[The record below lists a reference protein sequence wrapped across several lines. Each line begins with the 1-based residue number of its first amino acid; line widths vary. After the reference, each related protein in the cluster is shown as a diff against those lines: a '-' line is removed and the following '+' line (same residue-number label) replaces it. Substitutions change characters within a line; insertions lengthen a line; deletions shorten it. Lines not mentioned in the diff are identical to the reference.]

1 MEAKPTYEFYIPSLY
16 DEIALACRIYTL
28 PENYFGGTTGDGTTG
43 KKPWTPLGA
52 VVAHPWARMGGSFDD
67 PTVGHIVAE
76 LLRLGFTVGTFN
88 LRYDE
93 LSDLSWDNPMLTTRR
108 GAGKSKGKSTWSSKA
123 ELQDY
128 ISFVGFFT
136 YYLSNLHPPIPE
148 TEDDFYSLAPVL
160 SGVPVAR
167 PPAHLLL
174 AGYSFGA
181 LLTRHLP
188 NIPAV
193 LGRFAKVLKT
203 STEAEIR
210 MRATRLA
217 AVTTIDL
224 LLRKFNGAESRRTL
238 KGKAPDRGNE
248 PATVPEKTF
257 QDWIEEKKEYLILLQ
272 SPFVR
277 KEKRNSWPDE
287 ALSVGPDDDDYV
299 IRVDIPTPKSH
310 YLLVSLLL
318 EPLSLVCTGLR
329 KLVDADEDRLDYKF
343 LYNTTLVVH
352 GGKDRFTSVKKIG
365 YWGSEI
371 KENSD
376 GRFKSLQ
383 VAKAGHFWRDKEEY
397 LDLRWCINQWVLGW
411 LHGGETE
418 SNRGSVA
425 GGRSLAI
432 I

>member
-16 DEIALACRIYTL
+16 DETALACRIFTL
-28 PENYFGGTTGDGTTG
+28 PENYFGGSTGDGTTG
-43 KKPWTPLGA
+43 RKPWTPLGA
-52 VVAHPWARMGGSFDD
+52 VVAHPWTRMGGSFDD

-88 LRYDE
+88 LR
-93 LSDLSWDNPMLTTRR
+93 

-128 ISFVGFFT
+128 ISFVGFFM

-148 TEDDFYSLAPVL
+148 AEDDFYSLAPVV

-181 LLTRHLP
+181 VLTRHLP
-188 NIPAV
+188 NVPAV

-224 LLRKFNGAESRRTL
+224 LLRKYNGAEARRTL
-238 KGKAPDRGNE
+238 KGKAPDRGDNR
-248 PATVPEKTF
+248 AAAPEQTIT
-257 QDWIEEKKEYLILLQ
+257 DWVEERKEFLILLQ

-277 KEKRNSWPDE
+277 VEKRDSWPDE
-287 ALSVGPDDDDYV
+287 VLSVGPDDEDFV
-299 IRVDIPTPKSH
+299 TRVDIPTPKSH

-318 EPLSLVCTGLR
+318 EPLSLLCTGLR

-352 GGKDRFTSVKKIG
+352 GGKDPFTSVKKIG
-365 YWGSEI
+365 YWGVEI
-371 KENSD
+371 KEHSD
-376 GRFKSLQ
+376 GRFKSVK

-397 LDLRWCINQWVLGW
+397 LDLRWCIYQWVRSWLGS
-411 LHGGETE
+411 GETE
-418 SNRGSVA
+418 SNRGSVSDA
-425 GGRSLAI
+425 RVLESWAI
-432 I
+432 A